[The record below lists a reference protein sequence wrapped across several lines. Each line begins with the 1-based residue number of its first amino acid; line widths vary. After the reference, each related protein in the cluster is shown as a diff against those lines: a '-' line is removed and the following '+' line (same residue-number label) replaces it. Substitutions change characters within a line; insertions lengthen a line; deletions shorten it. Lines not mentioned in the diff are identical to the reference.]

1 MNKLLV
7 FLLLV
12 IALVIG
18 SLLFSSGDDEG
29 LAVAPGTTQQVQAPD
44 VGTLTDAE
52 RDTYETTIRT
62 ISAQMTQLQ
71 NDIEGQAKAQ
81 NQLAAQQITPEQ
93 RRQEFAQLIDERL
106 SGGLSSI
113 SDSFSEKFQGIQD
126 QIRTGSDAGVLAGL
140 GFDNLTS
147 GAIPQINNNKMR
159 TRNQTVP
166 IDNSGDIITILP
178 ITTVGFAD
186 KRSRDKQQKL
196 TIDGKLIDEEEKL
209 KKINQSR
216 KKKRPDIPV
225 FTIPQ
230 NATLIANT
238 SMTALVG
245 IVPTRGSVLDP
256 FRFKVITGGTN
267 IATNALYLPEGIK
280 NIVWSGIATGN
291 REMSCVRGELHSVTF
306 TFEDGTIITRNSQAD
321 KGKNKLGGNLLGYI
335 SNRKSNPCLP
345 GQLITNAGDYL
356 KDRMI
361 ASGFAAAAEGVAVT
375 QQTTVISDEGNV
387 QQFFDGSTGDFIAA
401 KTLQGGLNELT
412 GYLRE
417 RQANAVDLVFI
428 PAGLDLVVHVET
440 QINIDYQPDGRKLHH
455 ASTTQNKLASFNLD

>member
-1 MNKLLV
+1 MNKLLIL
-7 FLLLV
+7 LLLV

-52 RDTYETTIRT
+52 RDTYETTVRT
-62 ISAQMTQLQ
+62 ISVQMTQLQ
-71 NDIEGQAKAQ
+71 DQIAVQAKAQ
-81 NQLAAQQITPEQ
+81 DRLASQQITPEQ
-93 RRQEFAQLIDERL
+93 REKKFAQMIDQRL

-113 SDSFSEKFQGIQD
+113 SDSLSEKFQGIQD
-126 QIRTGSDAGVLAGL
+126 QIKTGSGIPAGL

-147 GAIPQINNNKMR
+147 GAIPQINDNQIR
-159 TRNQTVP
+159 TRNQTVSV
-166 IDNSGDIITILP
+166 DNSGDIITIMP
-178 ITTVGFAD
+178 VTTIGFAD
-186 KRSRDKQQKL
+186 KRAKDRQQKL
-196 TIDGKLIDEEEKL
+196 TIDGKLIDEEEEL
-209 KKINQSR
+209 KKINQS
-216 KKKRPDIPV
+216 KKRKAPDVPV

-230 NATLIANT
+230 NATLMTNT
-238 SMTALVG
+238 TMTALVG

-256 FRFKVITGGTN
+256 FRFKVITGDTN

-321 KGKNKLGGNLLGYI
+321 QGKNKLGGNLLGYI
-335 SNRKSNPCLP
+335 SDRRGNPCLP
-345 GQLITNAGDYL
+345 GKLITNASDYL
-356 KDRMI
+356 RDRMI

-387 QQFFDGSTGDFIAA
+387 QQFFDGDTGDFIAA

-417 RQANAVDLVFI
+417 RQANAIDLVFV
-428 PAGLDLVVHVET
+428 AGGLDLVVHVET